1 MPEPILYLLVMLAS
15 VLAGFINTLAGS
27 GSLIML
33 PLLIWLGLPPVV
45 ANGTNRI
52 AVVFQSATGLITFL
66 KKSSIRLKNPAWVV
80 VPSLLGA
87 LLGAYVATQVSNE
100 FFKDFLGVLM
110 FVMLFLILLKP
121 EKWLK
126 EKVNENFN
134 EKKWYNLI
142 GLFLVGIY
150 GGFVQAGVGIFLLIV
165 LVMGIEKPMK
175 VANAYKLI
183 IVALY
188 ALPVLLV
195 FLWSG
200 QANFKWG
207 IFTAVG
213 QSLGAYI
220 AAHFAAKHPQADRWT
235 YYLLIV
241 VIIASIVYF
250 YF

>member
-1 MPEPILYLLVMLAS
+1 
-15 VLAGFINTLAGS
+15 
-27 GSLIML
+27 
-33 PLLIWLGLPPVV
+33 
-45 ANGTNRI
+45 NGTHRI

-66 KKSSIRLKNPAWVV
+66 KKSSIRLKNPVWIVA
-80 VPSLLGA
+80 PSLLGA
-87 LLGAYVATQVSNE
+87 LIGAYIATQVSNE

-126 EKVNENFN
+126 EKLSENFN
-134 EKKWYNLI
+134 EKKWYNLL
-142 GLFLVGIY
+142 GLFCVGIY

-175 VANAYKLI
+175 IANAYKLI

-200 QANFKWG
+200 QADLKWG
-207 IFTAVG
+207 LFTAVG

-220 AAHFAAKHPQADRWT
+220 AAHFAAKHPHADRWT
-235 YYLLIV
+235 YYLLIA
-241 VIIASIVYF
+241 VIVASIVYF
-250 YF
+250 YY